1 MAVLSDRLPSRC
13 RMDFA
18 YERIERIASLFHG
31 HPVLIRKFNAFLPAG
46 YRIETSDDSDPNYVI
61 ITPAGATAQAAA
73 ANAALEYTTSM
84 KQPRDILKPAHDF
97 MAQVRARYANR
108 PEVYSCFLAILM
120 ETADLHTQQ
129 TLTDIR
135 RKEVWSAAC
144 LFAGWLE
151 DVNVVYQIMDLL
163 KGSVDLMREFAEFL
177 PDGNMR
183 EEELARIAELE
194 EARKMD
200 EGTSKRG
207 GAGHALGRGL
217 WSKGWRH

>member
-1 MAVLSDRLPSRC
+1 M
-13 RMDFA
+13 
-18 YERIERIASLFHG
+18 IERISSLFHG
-31 HPVLIRKFNAFLPAG
+31 HPVLIRKFNWFLPAG
-46 YRIETSDDSDPNYVI
+46 YRIETSDDSDPNYI
-61 ITPAGATAQAAA
+61 ITTPAAAATQA

-84 KQPRDILKPAHDF
+84 KHPRDILKPAHDF
-97 MAQVRARYANR
+97 MAQVRARYANQ

-144 LFAGWLE
+144 LFAGWIE
-151 DVNVVYQIMDLL
+151 DVNVVYQIMDLF
-163 KGSVDLMREFAEFL
+163 KGSVDLMREFALFL
-177 PDGNMR
+177 PDGDMR
-183 EEELARIAELE
+183 QEELARIAELE

-207 GAGHALGRGL
+207 GAGPALGRGL
-217 WSKGWRH
+217 WSKGCRR